1 VFARRPDGDLQFRF
15 VPDCFNAGL
24 ECGILLQTCLVFA
37 MPTQAKPG
45 DCDDKN
51 QHKDG
56 ERSPKS
62 ALFADVAHVRF
73 LPLFV
78 FRLHRYAVHF
88 ETVPLGLVLENS
100 IREPHAAPG
109 GRRGTLTNT
118 GQEDDMVRST
128 QKQKLF
134 NGRDFSWMQFNRRV
148 LEEAEDGANPLLER
162 VKFLAITGSNL
173 DEYVEIRQAGLMQ
186 RIEDGYR
193 EQGYDG
199 LRPDESLATLTAE
212 IQRFV
217 ADQYRCWNDHLL
229 PTLRK
234 QNVRLLEW
242 NDLNEEQ
249 RAFAQSYFQ
258 REVDPL
264 LTPIAID
271 PAHPFPRV
279 LNKAL
284 CLALLLRRKRK
295 TSGPLVLGVVTVP
308 RALPR
313 FVRLPA
319 AEGVFDYLLLHEL
332 IAQNLGGMYRGYEVV
347 ARAGFRVTR
356 NSNLYFEE
364 EEARSLL
371 ETIRVELHNRRKG
384 DAVRLEI
391 EADADAEIIERLRVN
406 FELDEDQVF
415 RCDGPLN
422 LSRLMFLYG
431 DVARP
436 DLKFPAFTPRP
447 FQLARNAHDIYDELR
462 HRDILLHHPYD
473 SYDTVVEFI
482 ENAAIDPAVVTMKQ
496 TLYRTS
502 ENSPMFQ
509 ALTDAA
515 ATKET
520 TLVVELM
527 ARFDEAS
534 NIRWARSMED
544 AGVQVFHGVVGLKT
558 HCKLAMLVR
567 RDEDGVTRRY
577 CHLGTGNYN
586 PVTARFYT
594 DLSLLTCDP
603 QITERV
609 HMVFN
614 YLTAHAEINDYS
626 PLLVAP
632 LTMAESFL
640 GLIRRE
646 MDHAKA
652 GRPAHI
658 VAKMNALLEPSVI
671 EALYAASQAG
681 VEIDLIIRGLCIL
694 RPGVKG
700 LSENIRVRS
709 IVGRFLEHSRIFHF
723 ANGGND
729 EIYLGSADWMP
740 RNLFER
746 CEVVFPVRDAAALAR
761 IHDEILPA
769 YLADTTKA
777 RLQQADGTYVRASKV
792 LKDAPAFSSQDF
804 LMQLAEGK
812 ADLDAIPKP
821 GTVAVLA
828 AKTARP
834 KAHRPRAAAKKA
846 HAAD

>member
-1 VFARRPDGDLQFRF
+1 MAR
-15 VPDCFNAGL
+15 
-24 ECGILLQTCLVFA
+24 T
-37 MPTQAKPG
+37 
-45 DCDDKN
+45 
-51 QHKDG
+51 
-56 ERSPKS
+56 
-62 ALFADVAHVRF
+62 
-73 LPLFV
+73 
-78 FRLHRYAVHF
+78 
-88 ETVPLGLVLENS
+88 
-100 IREPHAAPG
+100 
-109 GRRGTLTNT
+109 
-118 GQEDDMVRST
+118 T

-134 NGRDFSWMQFNRRV
+134 NGRDYSWMQFNRRV
-148 LEEAEDGANPLLER
+148 LEEAEDAGNPLLER

-193 EQGYDG
+193 EPGYDG
-199 LRPDESLATLTAE
+199 NRPDESLAILTAE
-212 IQRFV
+212 IHDFV
-217 ADQYRCWNDHLL
+217 AAQYRCWNEQLL
-229 PTLRK
+229 PQMRK
-234 QNVRLLEW
+234 EGIRLLEW
-242 NDLNEEQ
+242 KELGDEA
-249 RAFAQSYFQ
+249 RAFAQGYFQ

-264 LTPIAID
+264 LTPISID

-284 CLALLLRRKRK
+284 CLAILLRAKRRS
-295 TSGPLVLGVVTVP
+295 SGPQVLGVVTVP

-319 AEGVFDYLLLHEL
+319 EEGKFDYLLLQDL
-332 IAQNLGGMYRGYEVV
+332 IAQNLGGMYRGYEVL
-347 ARAGFRVTR
+347 AHAAFRVTR

-391 EADADAEIIERLRVN
+391 ETRAHPEIVERLRVN
-406 FELDEDQVF
+406 FQLDPDQVLLG
-415 RCDGPLN
+415 DGPVN
-422 LSRLMFLYG
+422 LSRVMFLYG
-431 DVARP
+431 DVRRP
-436 DLKFPAFTPRP
+436 DLKFAPFTPHPLHLSRKSANI
-447 FQLARNAHDIYDELR
+447 FDELR
-462 HRDILLHHPYD
+462 LHDVVLHHPYD
-473 SYDTVVEFI
+473 SYDPVVEFI
-482 ENAAIDPAVVTMKQ
+482 QEGAKDPLVLSMKQ

-502 ENSPMFQ
+502 QDSPICE
-509 ALTDAA
+509 ALIEAA
-515 ATKET
+515 GSKEA

-527 ARFDEAS
+527 ARFDEAT

-567 RDEDGVTRRY
+567 HDEDGVTRRY

-586 PVTARFYT
+586 PGTARFYT

-614 YLTAHAEINDYS
+614 YLTAHAEIDDYR

-646 MDHAKA
+646 QEHAQA

-671 EALYAASQAG
+671 EALYAASKAG
-681 VEIDLIIRGLCIL
+681 VEVDLIIRGLCIL

-709 IVGRFLEHSRIFHF
+709 IVGRFLEHSRIFQF
-723 ANGGND
+723 ANGGELEN
-729 EIYLGSADWMP
+729 YLGSADWMP

-746 CEVVFPVRDAAALAR
+746 CEVVFPVRDAAAKAR

-769 YLADTTKA
+769 YLADTVKA
-777 RLQQADGTYVRASKV
+777 RMQQPDGTYLRASK
-792 LKDAPAFSSQDF
+792 LFKDAPSFGSQDF

-812 ADLDAIPKP
+812 ADLDAIPKATEAKHPASPKPRKRPAKAP
-821 GTVAVLA
+821 G
-828 AKTARP
+828 
-834 KAHRPRAAAKKA
+834 KKA
-846 HAAD
+846 VAAD

>member
-1 VFARRPDGDLQFRF
+1 
-15 VPDCFNAGL
+15 
-24 ECGILLQTCLVFA
+24 
-37 MPTQAKPG
+37 
-45 DCDDKN
+45 
-51 QHKDG
+51 
-56 ERSPKS
+56 
-62 ALFADVAHVRF
+62 
-73 LPLFV
+73 
-78 FRLHRYAVHF
+78 
-88 ETVPLGLVLENS
+88 
-100 IREPHAAPG
+100 
-109 GRRGTLTNT
+109 
-118 GQEDDMVRST
+118 
-128 QKQKLF
+128 
-134 NGRDFSWMQFNRRV
+134 MQFNRRV
-148 LEEAEDGANPLLER
+148 LEEAEDPSNPLLER

-173 DEYVEIRQAGLMQ
+173 DEYVEIRWAGLMQ

-193 EQGYDG
+193 EPGFDG
-199 LRPDESLATLTAE
+199 LRPTESLAALTAE
-212 IQRFV
+212 IHAFV
-217 ADQYRCWNDHLL
+217 ASQYECWNQHLL
-229 PTLRK
+229 PELRK
-234 QNVRLLEW
+234 QHVRLLDWDEL
-242 NDLNEEQ
+242 DDEA
-249 RAFAQSYFQ
+249 RSFAKDYFQ

-264 LTPIAID
+264 LTPISID

-284 CLALLLRRKRK
+284 CVALLLRAKRRS
-295 TSGPLVLGVVTVP
+295 SGPQVLGVVTVP

-313 FVRLPA
+313 FVRLPS
-319 AEGVFDYLLLHEL
+319 AEGKHDYLLLQDLVSQHL
-332 IAQNLGGMYRGYEVV
+332 AGMYRGYEVL
-347 ARAGFRVTR
+347 AHASFRVTR

-391 EADADAEIIERLRVN
+391 ETGAHPEIVERLRVN

-415 RCDGPLN
+415 RGDGPVN
-422 LSRLMFLYG
+422 LSRLMYLNE
-431 DVARP
+431 DVSRP
-436 DLKFPAFTPRP
+436 DLKFPPFTPKP
-447 FQLARNAHDIYDELR
+447 FVLSRKAATIFEELR
-462 HRDILLHHPYD
+462 LHDVLLHHPYD
-473 SYDTVVEFI
+473 AYTTVVDFI
-482 ENAAIDPAVVTMKQ
+482 QQGAEDPAVVTMKQ

-502 ENSPMFQ
+502 HDSPVFA
-509 ALTDAA
+509 ALTEAG
-515 ATKET
+515 ATKEA

-603 QITERV
+603 QITEKV

-614 YLTAHAEINDYS
+614 YLTAHAEIDDYS

-640 GLIRRE
+640 RLIRRE
-646 MDHAKA
+646 QEHAQA

-671 EALYAASQAG
+671 EALYQASQAG
-681 VEIDLIIRGLCIL
+681 VQIDLIVRGLSIL

-700 LSENIRVRS
+700 MSENIRVRS
-709 IVGRFLEHSRIFHF
+709 VVGRFLEHSRIFHF
-723 ANGGND
+723 ANGGSD

-740 RNLFER
+740 RILFER
-746 CEVVFPVRDAAALAR
+746 CEVVFPVKDAAARAR

-769 YLADTTKA
+769 YLADTVKA
-777 RLQQADGTYVRASKV
+777 RLQQSDGTYLRASK
-792 LKDAPAFSSQDF
+792 LFKDAPPFSSQDF
-804 LMQLAEGK
+804 LMKVAEGK
-812 ADLDAIPKP
+812 TDLAAIPAPQPANPPTKP
-821 GTVAVLA
+821 PT
-828 AKTARP
+828 
-834 KAHRPRAAAKKA
+834 KKPHPQKPTPA
-846 HAAD
+846 N